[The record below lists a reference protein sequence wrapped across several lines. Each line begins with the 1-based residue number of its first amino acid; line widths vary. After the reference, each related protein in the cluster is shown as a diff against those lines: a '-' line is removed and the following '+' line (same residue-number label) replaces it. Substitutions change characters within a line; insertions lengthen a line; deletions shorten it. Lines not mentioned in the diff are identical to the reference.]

1 MECHSIQNLRPSK
14 NKSTITTTIKSKP
27 MKAIIAEK
35 PSVAREIAQILN
47 ANNKRD
53 GYFEGSGYCVT
64 WALGHLVSLGMPEDY
79 GIRGFDKASL
89 PIFPNTFILTP
100 RKTKQNQSKNYKPD
114 PSALKQLKIINNVF
128 SQCTSIIVATDAGR
142 EGELIFRYIY
152 DYLQCKKPFERLWIS
167 SLTEKAIQEGFK
179 NLKAGSDFDGLYEA
193 AKARSEADWLVGI
206 NATQA
211 LSIAAHNDV
220 YSLGRVQ
227 TPTLALICKRF
238 QENKDFKQ
246 KKYWQIHL
254 QHRKDYLNFGSLSNQ
269 QWEDKKQAEKVLKAI
284 EREGRATVEEV
295 SINTVKEQSPLLF
308 DLTELQKEA
317 NRKLGLSAD
326 EVLQTAQSLYEKKF
340 ITYPRT
346 GSKHIPED
354 LWSEIPEL
362 IRILNQSD
370 PFKSAIAALKFGNFN
385 KRIVNDLK
393 VTDHHGLLPTTKIPS
408 ALTASEKAIYHM
420 IVYRLLESLSEH
432 CSKQISHIIIK
443 VHHYE
448 FSITGSKILHKGWRA
463 IKGLLSDEKNPIQDS
478 NRNNNIN
485 YSNDNETQEPPLIEL
500 PDFKKDDEL
509 KISSTELNE
518 KLTSPPKL
526 YTEAD
531 LLSAMENAGKQIE
544 NRDQQRALANIG
556 IGTPATR
563 ASIIETLITRNYIT
577 RKSKTL
583 IPTDKGEKVYDL
595 IKDQKIANVHM
606 TAEWEMAL
614 HQIENEEL
622 DSNQF
627 ISHIKNYTKEITQEL
642 LSLHIFQENI
652 PELKCPKCQQHNL
665 IIKEKIVKCPD
676 EQCQWILF
684 RVMCGVQLSID
695 HITSLIKAGKTP
707 LIKNMQSKNGKK
719 FDAYITLDD
728 TLKLGFKF
736 S

>member
-1 MECHSIQNLRPSK
+1 
-14 NKSTITTTIKSKP
+14 

-47 ANNKRD
+47 ANNRKD
-53 GYFEGSGYCVT
+53 GYFEGNGYCVT

-79 GIRGFDKASL
+79 GIRGFNKASL
-89 PIFPNTFILTP
+89 PIFPNPFILTP
-100 RKTKQNQSKNYKPD
+100 RRTKAATSKNYHPD
-114 PSALKQLKIINNVF
+114 PSALKQLKIIKNIF
-128 SQCTSIIVATDAGR
+128 SQSTSIIAATDAGR

-152 DYLQCKKPFERLWIS
+152 EYLQCNKPFERLWIS

-179 NLKAGSDFDGLYEA
+179 HLKSGSDFDGLYKA

-211 LSIAAHNDV
+211 LSIAANNDV

-246 KKYWQIHL
+246 KKYWQIQL
-254 QHRKDYLNFGSLSNQ
+254 QHRKDYLNFTSLSNML
-269 QWEDKKQAEKVLKAI
+269 WEDKKQAEQILKAI
-284 EREGRATVEEV
+284 EREGRATVEDV
-295 SINTVKEQSPLLF
+295 SINTIKEQSPLLF

-346 GSKHIPED
+346 GCKYIPED

-362 IRILNQSD
+362 VRILNQTD
-370 PFKSAIAALKFGNFN
+370 PFKPAISTLKFGNFN

-408 ALTASEKAIYHM
+408 ALTASEKAIYMM

-432 CSKQISHIIIK
+432 CSKEVSHITIK

-448 FSITGSKILHKGWRA
+448 FIIRGSKILSKGWLA
-463 IKGLLSDEKNPIQDS
+463 IKGLLSDETTQNQDNNSKNNS
-478 NRNNNIN
+478 NN
-485 YSNDNETQEPPLIEL
+485 NETQEPNLIEL
-500 PDFKKDDEL
+500 PEFKKGDEL
-509 KISSTELNE
+509 KISTAELQE

-531 LLSAMENAGKQIE
+531 LLSAMENAGRQIE
-544 NRDQQRALANIG
+544 DKDQQNALANIG

-577 RKSKTL
+577 RKNKAL

-595 IKDQKIANVHM
+595 IKDQKIANVQM

-614 HQIENEEL
+614 HQIETKEIN
-622 DSNQF
+622 SKQF
-627 ISHIKNYTKEITQEL
+627 ITDIKNYTNEITQEL
-642 LSLHIFQENI
+642 LSIHIPQENI
-652 PELKCPKCQQHNL
+652 PEIKCPKCQQHNL
-665 IIKEKIVKCPD
+665 IIKDKIVKCPD

-684 RVMCGVQLSID
+684 RMICSVQLSID
-695 HITSLIKAGKTP
+695 DIVCLITTGKTP
-707 LIKNMQSKNGKK
+707 LIKNMKSKNGKK
-719 FDAYITLDD
+719 FEAYILLMDD
-728 TLKLGFKF
+728 FNTTFEF
-736 S
+736 SKN

>member
-1 MECHSIQNLRPSK
+1 
-14 NKSTITTTIKSKP
+14 

-35 PSVAREIAQILN
+35 PSVARDIAQLLN
-47 ANNKRD
+47 ANERKD
-53 GYFEGSGYCVT
+53 GYLEGNGYCVT
-64 WALGHLVSLGMPEDY
+64 WALGHLVSLGMPEDH

-89 PIFPNTFILTP
+89 PIFPDPFLLIP
-100 RKTKQNQSKNYKPD
+100 RPIKKQNQKGYQPD
-114 PSALKQLKIINNVF
+114 PSALKQLKIIENMINR
-128 SQCTSIIVATDAGR
+128 CDSIIVATDAGR

-152 DYLQCKKPFERLWIS
+152 HYLKCNKPFERLWIS
-167 SLTEKAIQEGFK
+167 SLTEKAIQDGFR
-179 NLKAGSDFDGLYEA
+179 NLQSGSVFDGLYQA

-211 LSIAAHNDV
+211 LSIAANQDV
-220 YSLGRVQ
+220 FSLGRVQ
-227 TPTLALICKRF
+227 TPTLALICKRYEDHYNF
-238 QENKDFKQ
+238 TQ

-254 QHRKDYLNFGSLSNQ
+254 KHRKEYLDFRSQSAQ
-269 QWEDKKQAEKVLKAI
+269 QWEDKKQAEQILKAI

-295 SINTVKEQSPLLF
+295 SINTIKEQSPLLF

-346 GSKHIPED
+346 GSKYIPED

-362 IRILNQSD
+362 VRILNQSD
-370 PFKSAIAALKFGNFN
+370 LFKPAIATLKFGNFN

-408 ALTASEKAIYHM
+408 ALTAIEKAIYHM

-432 CSKQISHIIIK
+432 CSKQNTHITIK
-443 VHHYE
+443 VHHYD
-448 FSITGSKILHKGWRA
+448 FSIKGSKILHKGWRV
-463 IKGLLSDEKNPIQDS
+463 INGLLSDEKNPIQDS

-485 YSNDNETQEPPLIEL
+485 YSNNNEIQEPQLIEL
-500 PDFKKDDEL
+500 PEFKKGDEL
-509 KISSTELNE
+509 KISSTELQE
-518 KLTSPPKL
+518 KLTRPPKL

-531 LLSAMENAGKQIE
+531 LLSAMENAGRQIVDKE
-544 NRDQQRALANIG
+544 QQKALANIG

-577 RKSKTL
+577 RKSKAL

-595 IKDQKIANVHM
+595 IKDQKIANVQM

-622 DSNQF
+622 DSKQF
-627 ISHIKNYTKEITQEL
+627 ITDIKNYTAEITQEL
-642 LSLHIFQENI
+642 LSLNIPQENI
-652 PELKCPKCQQHNL
+652 PELKCPKCLQHNL
-665 IIKEKIVKCPD
+665 TIKEKIVKCPD

-684 RVMCGVQLSID
+684 RVICGIQLSIN
-695 HITSLIKAGKTP
+695 HITSLITAGKTP
-707 LIKNMQSKNGKK
+707 LIKNMKSKNGKK
-719 FDAYITLDD
+719 FDAYLI
-728 TLKLGFKF
+728 LKEDLTTGFEFPQNK
-736 S
+736 

>member
-1 MECHSIQNLRPSK
+1 
-14 NKSTITTTIKSKP
+14 

-35 PSVAREIAQILN
+35 PSVAREIAQILD
-47 ANNKRD
+47 ANNRRD
-53 GYFEGSGYCVT
+53 GYFEGNGYCVT

-89 PIFPNTFILTP
+89 PIFPDPFILTP
-100 RKTKQNQSKNYKPD
+100 RRTKAANSKNYKPD
-114 PSALKQLKIINNVF
+114 PSALKQLKIIKNVF
-128 SQCTSIIVATDAGR
+128 SQCASIIVATDAGR

-152 DYLQCKKPFERLWIS
+152 DHLQCSKPFERLWIS

-179 NLKAGSDFDGLYEA
+179 NLKPGLDFDGLYDA

-211 LSIAAHNDV
+211 LSIAANEDV

-238 QENKDFKQ
+238 QDNKDFKQ
-246 KKYWQIHL
+246 RKYWQIQL
-254 QHRKDYLNFGSLSNQ
+254 QHRKDYLNFASLSNQ
-269 QWEDKKQAEKVLKAI
+269 QWEDKKQAEQILKAI
-284 EREGRATVEEV
+284 EREGRATVEDV
-295 SINTVKEQSPLLF
+295 SINNVKEQSPLLF

-346 GSKHIPED
+346 GSKYIPED
-354 LWSEIPEL
+354 LWSEIPER
-362 IRILNQSD
+362 IRILSQTD
-370 PFKSAIAALKFGNFN
+370 PFKRAISTLKFGNFN

-408 ALTASEKAIYHM
+408 ALSASEKAIYEM

-432 CSKQISHIIIK
+432 CSKEVSHITIK

-448 FSITGSKILHKGWRA
+448 FIIRGSKILSKGWRA
-463 IKGLLSDEKNPIQDS
+463 IKGLLSDEAYPNQDNTSKNNSDH
-478 NRNNNIN
+478 
-485 YSNDNETQEPPLIEL
+485 TQTQQPQLIEL
-500 PDFKKDDEL
+500 PEFKKGDEL
-509 KISSTELNE
+509 KISSAELQE
-518 KLTSPPKL
+518 KLTNPPKL

-531 LLSAMENAGKQIE
+531 LLSAMENAGRHIDDKE
-544 NRDQQRALANIG
+544 QQKALANIG

-583 IPTDKGEKVYDL
+583 IPTDKGQKVYDL
-595 IKDQKIANVHM
+595 IKDQKIANVQM
-606 TAEWEMAL
+606 TAEWEMTL
-614 HQIENEEL
+614 HQIETKEI
-622 DSNQF
+622 DSKQF
-627 ISHIKNYTKEITQEL
+627 ITDIKNYTNEITQEL
-642 LSLHIFQENI
+642 LSLNIPQENI
-652 PELKCPKCQQHNL
+652 PEIKCPKCQKYNP
-665 IIKEKIVKCPD
+665 IIKDKIVKCPD

-684 RVMCGVQLSID
+684 RTICGVQLSND
-695 HITSLIKAGKTP
+695 HITSLIKTGKTP
-707 LIKNMQSKNGKK
+707 LIKNMKAKSGKK
-719 FDAYITLDD
+719 FDAFLVLSDKCETI
-728 TLKLGFKF
+728 FEF
-736 S
+736 P

>member
-1 MECHSIQNLRPSK
+1 
-14 NKSTITTTIKSKP
+14 

-47 ANNKRD
+47 ANDKKD
-53 GYFEGSGYCVT
+53 GYFEGNGYCVT

-89 PIFPNTFILTP
+89 PIFPNPFILTP
-100 RKTKQNQSKNYKPD
+100 RKTKQSQSKNYQAD
-114 PSALKQLKIINNVF
+114 PSALKQLKIIKNVF
-128 SQCTSIIVATDAGR
+128 GQCTSIIAATDAGR
-142 EGELIFRYIY
+142 EGELIFRYLY

-167 SLTEKAIQEGFK
+167 SLTEKAIQQGFK
-179 NLKAGSDFDGLYEA
+179 NLKPGSDFDGLYKA

-211 LSIAAHNDV
+211 LSIAANNDV
-220 YSLGRVQ
+220 NSLGRVQ

-254 QHRKDYLNFGSLSNQ
+254 KHRKEYLDFRSQSAQ
-269 QWEDKKQAEKVLKAI
+269 QWEDKKQAEQILKAI

-295 SINTVKEQSPLLF
+295 SINTIKEQSPLLF

-317 NRKLGLSAD
+317 NRKLALSAD

-346 GSKHIPED
+346 GSKYIPED
-354 LWSEIPEL
+354 LWPEIPEL
-362 IRILNQSD
+362 VRILNQSD
-370 PFKSAIAALKFGNFN
+370 LFKPAIATLKFGNFN

-408 ALTASEKAIYHM
+408 ALTAIEKAIYHM

-432 CSKQISHIIIK
+432 CSKQNTHITIK
-443 VHHYE
+443 VHHYD
-448 FSITGSKILHKGWRA
+448 FSITGSKILHKGWRV
-463 IKGLLSDEKNPIQDS
+463 INGLLSDEKNPIQDS

-485 YSNDNETQEPPLIEL
+485 YSNNNEIQEPQLIEL
-500 PDFKKDDEL
+500 PEFKKGDEL

-531 LLSAMENAGKQIE
+531 LLSAMENAGRQIE
-544 NRDQQRALANIG
+544 DKEQQKVLSNIG

-563 ASIIETLITRNYIT
+563 GSIIETLITRSYIT

-583 IPTDKGEKVYDL
+583 IPTDKGETVYDL
-595 IKDQKIANVHM
+595 IKDQKIANVRM
-606 TAEWEMAL
+606 TAEWEMTL
-614 HQIENEEL
+614 HQIENREL
-622 DSNQF
+622 DSKQF
-627 ISHIKNYTKEITQEL
+627 ITNIKNYTAEITQEL
-642 LSLHIFQENI
+642 LSLKITQENI

-665 IIKEKIVKCPD
+665 IIKDKIVRCPD

-684 RVMCGVQLSID
+684 RMICGVQLSID
-695 HITSLIKAGKTP
+695 QITSFIKTGKTP
-707 LIKNMQSKNGKK
+707 LIKNMRSKNGKR
-719 FDAYITLDD
+719 FDAYLI
-728 TLKLGFKF
+728 LKEDLTTGFEFPHNK
-736 S
+736 

>member
-1 MECHSIQNLRPSK
+1 
-14 NKSTITTTIKSKP
+14 

-35 PSVAREIAQILN
+35 PSVAREIAQLLN
-47 ANNKRD
+47 ANERKD
-53 GYFEGSGYCVT
+53 GYLEGNGYCVT
-64 WALGHLVSLGMPEDY
+64 WALGHLVSLGMPEDH

-89 PIFPNTFILTP
+89 PIFPDPFLLIP
-100 RKTKQNQSKNYKPD
+100 RSIKKQNQKGYQPD
-114 PSALKQLKIINNVF
+114 PSALKQLKIIENVIYR
-128 SQCTSIIVATDAGR
+128 CESIIVATDAGR

-152 DYLQCKKPFERLWIS
+152 QYLQCKKPFERLWIS

-179 NLKAGSDFDGLYEA
+179 KLQTGSAFEGLYQA

-211 LSIAAHNDV
+211 LSITANQDI

-238 QENKDFKQ
+238 EDHQNFKQ
-246 KKYWQIHL
+246 KKYFQIQL
-254 QHRKDYLNFGSLSNQ
+254 KHRKEYLDFTSQSTE
-269 QWEDKKQAEKVLKAI
+269 QWEDKKQAEQILRSI
-284 EREGRATVEEV
+284 EREGRATVENV
-295 SINTVKEQSPLLF
+295 SIQTVKEQSPLLY

-326 EVLQTAQSLYEKKF
+326 EVLQTAQSLYEKRF

-346 GSKHIPED
+346 GSKYIPED

-362 IRILNQSD
+362 VRILNTVDQ
-370 PFKSAIAALKFGNFN
+370 FKPAISTLKFGNFN

-408 ALTASEKAIYHM
+408 ALTAIEKAIYHM

-432 CSKQISHIIIK
+432 CSKQNTHITIK
-443 VHHYE
+443 VHHYD
-448 FSITGSKILHKGWRA
+448 FSITSSKILHKGWRV
-463 IKGLLSDEKNPIQDS
+463 INGLLSDEKNPIQDS

-485 YSNDNETQEPPLIEL
+485 YSNNNEIQEPQLIEL
-500 PDFKKDDEL
+500 PEFKKGDEL
-509 KISSTELNE
+509 KISSTELQE
-518 KLTSPPKL
+518 KLTRPPKL

-531 LLSAMENAGKQIE
+531 LLSAMENAGRQIVDKE
-544 NRDQQRALANIG
+544 QQKALANIG

-577 RKSKTL
+577 RKSKAL

-595 IKDQKIANVHM
+595 IKDQKIANVQM

-614 HQIENEEL
+614 PQIENKEL
-622 DSNQF
+622 DSKQF
-627 ISHIKNYTKEITQEL
+627 ITDIKNYTAEITQEL
-642 LSLHIFQENI
+642 LSLNIPQENI
-652 PELKCPKCQQHNL
+652 PELKCPKCLQHNL
-665 IIKEKIVKCPD
+665 TIKEKIVKCPD

-684 RVMCGVQLSID
+684 RVICGIQLSIN
-695 HITSLIKAGKTP
+695 HITSLITTGKTP
-707 LIKNMQSKNGKK
+707 LIKNMKSKNGKK
-719 FDAYITLDD
+719 FDAYLI
-728 TLKLGFKF
+728 LKEDLTTGFEFPQNK
-736 S
+736 

>member
-1 MECHSIQNLRPSK
+1 
-14 NKSTITTTIKSKP
+14 

-35 PSVAREIAQILN
+35 PSVAREIAQLFN
-47 ANNKRD
+47 ANHRKD
-53 GYFEGSGYCVT
+53 GYFEGNGYCVT

-89 PIFPNTFILTP
+89 PIFPNPFILTP
-100 RKTKQNQSKNYKPD
+100 RKTKQTNSKNYEPD
-114 PSALKQLKIINNVF
+114 PSALKQLKIIKNVF
-128 SQCTSIIVATDAGR
+128 SQCTSIIAATDAGR

-152 DYLQCKKPFERLWIS
+152 DYLKCRKPFERLWIS

-179 NLKAGSDFDGLYEA
+179 NLKNGSEFDGLYDA

-206 NATQA
+206 NASQA
-211 LSIAAHNDV
+211 LSIAANNDV

-246 KKYWQIHL
+246 KKYWQIQL
-254 QHRKDYLNFGSLSNQ
+254 QHRKDYLNFASLSNQ
-269 QWEDKKQAEKVLKAI
+269 QWEDKKQAEQILKAI
-284 EREGRATVEEV
+284 EREGRATVEDV
-295 SINTVKEQSPLLF
+295 SINTIKEQSPLLF

-346 GSKHIPED
+346 GSKYIPED
-354 LWSEIPEL
+354 LWQEIPEL
-362 IRILNQSD
+362 IRILNQTE
-370 PFKSAIAALKFGNFN
+370 PFKPAISILKFGNFN

-408 ALTASEKAIYHM
+408 ALTASEKAIYNM
-420 IVYRLLESLSEH
+420 IVYRLLKSLSEH
-432 CSKQISHIIIK
+432 CSKEVSHIIIK

-448 FSITGSKILHKGWRA
+448 FIIRGSKILHKGWRA
-463 IKGLLSDEKNPIQDS
+463 IKGLLSNEASLNQDNNS
-478 NRNNNIN
+478 NN
-485 YSNDNETQEPPLIEL
+485 NETQGPQLIDL
-500 PDFKKDDEL
+500 PEFKKGDDL
-509 KISSTELNE
+509 KISSTELKE

-544 NRDQQRALANIG
+544 DKEQQKALANIG

-595 IKDQKIANVHM
+595 IKDQKIANVQM
-606 TAEWEMAL
+606 TAEWEMVL
-614 HQIENEEL
+614 HQIETKEL

-627 ISHIKNYTKEITQEL
+627 ISDIKNHTKEITREL
-642 LSLHIFQENI
+642 LSLNIPQENI
-652 PELKCPKCQQHNL
+652 PKLKCPKCHQHNL
-665 IIKEKIVKCPD
+665 IIKDKILKCPD

-684 RVMCGVQLSID
+684 RIICGVQLSID
-695 HITSLIKAGKTP
+695 HIISLITTGKTP
-707 LIKNMQSKNGKK
+707 LIKNMKSKNGKK
-719 FDAYITLDD
+719 FNAFIVFNDD
-728 TLKLGFKF
+728 LTTSFEF
-736 S
+736 ENRS

>member
-1 MECHSIQNLRPSK
+1 
-14 NKSTITTTIKSKP
+14 

-47 ANNKRD
+47 ANNKKD
-53 GYFEGSGYCVT
+53 GYFEGNGYCVT
-64 WALGHLVSLGMPEDY
+64 WALGHLLSLGMPEDY

-89 PIFPNTFILTP
+89 PIFPNPFILTP
-100 RKTKQNQSKNYKPD
+100 RKTKQTKPKSYQPD
-114 PSALKQLKIINNVF
+114 PPALKQLKIIKNVI
-128 SQCTSIIVATDAGR
+128 SQCTSIIAATDAGR

-152 DYLQCKKPFERLWIS
+152 DYLQCKQPFERLWIS

-179 NLKAGSDFDGLYEA
+179 NLKPGSDFDGLYEA
-193 AKARSEADWLVGI
+193 AKARSEADWLLGI

-211 LSIAAHNDV
+211 LSIAANNDV

-227 TPTLALICKRF
+227 TPTLALIYKRF

-246 KKYWQIHL
+246 KKYWQIQL
-254 QHRKDYLNFGSLSNQ
+254 QHRKDYLNFTSLSNQ
-269 QWEDKKQAEKVLKAI
+269 QWEDKKQAEQIIKAI

-295 SINTVKEQSPLLF
+295 FINTVKEQSPLLF

-346 GSKHIPED
+346 GSKYIPED
-354 LWSEIPEL
+354 LWPEIPEL
-362 IRILNQSD
+362 IRILHQTD
-370 PFKSAIAALKFGNFN
+370 PFKPAISTLKFGNFN

-408 ALTASEKAIYHM
+408 ALSASEKAIYQM

-432 CSKQISHIIIK
+432 CSKEVSHIIIK

-448 FSITGSKILHKGWRA
+448 FSIKGSKILHKGWRA
-463 IKGLLSDEKNPIQDS
+463 IRGLLTDEASPDQDNNS
-478 NRNNNIN
+478 NNN
-485 YSNDNETQEPPLIEL
+485 SNNNETQESQLIEL
-500 PDFKKDDEL
+500 PEFKKGDEL

-531 LLSAMENAGKQIE
+531 LLSAMENAGRQIE
-544 NRDQQRALANIG
+544 DKEQQKVLSNIG

-563 ASIIETLITRNYIT
+563 ASIIETLITRNYVT

-583 IPTDKGEKVYDL
+583 IPTDKGGKVYDL
-595 IKDQKIANVHM
+595 IKDQKIANVRM
-606 TAEWEMAL
+606 TAEWEMVL
-614 HQIENEEL
+614 HQIETKEIN
-622 DSNQF
+622 SNQF
-627 ISHIKNYTKEITQEL
+627 ISGIKNYTKEITQEL
-642 LSLHIFQENI
+642 LSLNIPQENI
-652 PELKCPKCQQHNL
+652 PEIKCPKCQQHNL
-665 IIKEKIVKCPD
+665 TIKEKIVKCPD
-676 EQCQWILF
+676 QQCQWILF
-684 RVMCGVQLSID
+684 RMICGVQLTID
-695 HITSLIKAGKTP
+695 HITSLITTGKTP
-707 LIKNMQSKNGKK
+707 LIKNMKSKNGKK
-719 FDAYITLDD
+719 FDAFIILKDD
-728 TLKLGFKF
+728 YTTSFEF
-736 S
+736 P